1 MSESMILR
9 KRNEDGKALPLA
21 STAEVLP
28 QFIVAA
34 AVATPLFLTVLLP
47 CTIATQV
54 GKFVINKITGKKKIA
69 AMMTEDISKEQLSA
83 ITSNSANSPRNFDI
97 VLFGATGFTGRLA
110 ALYIAKTYG
119 SKIRWAIAGR
129 RKEGLEKIRNELVAI
144 DSSLKDLPFIIAD
157 SSKPETICSMTLET
171 KVVITTAG
179 PFDMYGSD
187 VVKNCALNGTHY
199 CDITGEADWVRKMI
213 DKYDE
218 AAKKSGAKIVH
229 FCGHDCVP
237 WDLAV
242 SECARIL
249 KKESDEELT
258 KVEIFDEANSGP
270 SGGTLATVFHSLED
284 RVRFIPMLGYDPML
298 KTVQGIKSENKTP
311 GNNQNFLGFSN
322 SINKWV
328 GPFPMA
334 MVNVVCVKRSNAI
347 SNYGSKVE
355 YSEATVFPSF
365 MSGFV
370 TIVTGLYLVSAFFF
384 PPLLWLLKTFVLPS
398 PGQGPSQTQ
407 LDAGFLGVTC
417 IGTGSQ
423 GGCATF
429 EIYFPN
435 DPGYVDTARML
446 VESGLTLALENDKLE
461 GKGGIWTP
469 APCLGGTLLQRL
481 VNTGT
486 SVESSFR
493 TLSGK
498 VKST

>member
-1 MSESMILR
+1 MIHRKLRES
-9 KRNEDGKALPLA
+9 GKQLPLTN
-21 STAEVLP
+21 TAEVLP
-28 QFIVAA
+28 QFLVAA
-34 AVATPLFLTVLLP
+34 TVATPLFITCLLP

-54 GKFVINKITGKKKIA
+54 GKFVVNKITGRKKLPA
-69 AMMTEDISKEQLSA
+69 VMTADISEEQLST
-83 ITSNSANSPRNFDI
+83 ITDGTKSPRNFDLI
-97 VLFGATGFTGRLA
+97 LFGATGFTGRLA
-110 ALYIAKTYG
+110 ALYLAKTYGG

-129 RKEGLEKIRNELVAI
+129 RKEGLEKIRSELVAI
-144 DSSLKDLPFIIAD
+144 DASLKDLPLIIAD
-157 SSKPETICSMTLET
+157 SSKPNTLNAMTLET
-171 KVVITTAG
+171 KVIITTAG
-179 PFDMYGSD
+179 PFDKYGSD
-187 VVKNCALNGTHY
+187 LVKFCAMNGTHY

-242 SECARIL
+242 SECARLL
-249 KKESDEELT
+249 KEESGEELV
-258 KVEIFDEANSGP
+258 KVDIYDEANSGP

-284 RVRFIPMLGYDPML
+284 RVRFKPMLGFDPML
-298 KTVQGIKSENKTP
+298 KTVLGSKSDNKTP
-311 GNNQNFLGFSN
+311 GNNQNFLGYSS

-347 SNYGSKVE
+347 LNYGPNVE

-365 MSGFV
+365 MAGFV
-370 TIVTGLYLVSAFFF
+370 TIVTGLYLVTAFFF

-398 PGQGPSQTQ
+398 PGQGPSQPQ

-417 IGTGSQ
+417 CGKGSK
-423 GGCATF
+423 GGRATV

-461 GKGGIWTP
+461 TKGGIWTP

-481 VNTGT
+481 VT
-486 SVESSFR
+486 SGSSVKSSFH
-493 TLSGK
+493 TDSSK
-498 VKST
+498 TKST